1 MLEQIKADRITAM
14 KNKDKA
20 KRTTLQLLLAKL
32 EKEQIALQTELT
44 KEQIEVVI
52 NRSLK
57 ELDKEIE
64 SYKAVSRETT
74 SQEAEKK
81 LLLSYLPKQL
91 TENEIRAEVKLANK
105 LVEDGVTKNAM
116 QYLSN
121 KLQGKANMGLVS
133 KIVKEMK

>member
-1 MLEQIKADRITAM
+1 MLEQIKADRIKAM
-14 KNKDKA
+14 KEKDKA

-91 TENEIRAEVKLANK
+91 TEDEIRAEVKLANK